1 MTRSSSWE
9 KPTPA
14 PQIVGR
20 KARPTDEARPACG
33 SGFMPDTATL
43 RSWVAASAGIVLLGF
58 SACAPQNASE
68 SAASYPSKTVTLICP
83 WSPGGGTDRLTRFMA
98 DQLQQELGQPFVVVN
113 RTGGSG
119 AVGHSAGAL
128 AKPDGHTLTMAT
140 FELSTMH
147 HMGISDLTWENYA
160 PILQINAD
168 AAAILVRTD
177 SPWQTLDE
185 FLAAVKADPG
195 KITMSGTATGGAWDL
210 ARAGL
215 QLAAGIPVPDVRWIP
230 SKGSAPSIV
239 DLLGGHVDAVCC
251 SVPEAVTQIEAGEL
265 RALAVMSSERL
276 AAYPDIPTARESGHA
291 WDAVAWRGLVAPKDT
306 PAEVIAAV
314 QAAAERIV
322 ASPAFADFMS
332 KNGFATKVRVGD
344 AFSAFLAAQDSQWQD
359 VITSA
364 GYAQ

>member
-1 MTRSSSWE
+1 
-9 KPTPA
+9 
-14 PQIVGR
+14 
-20 KARPTDEARPACG
+20 
-33 SGFMPDTATL
+33 
-43 RSWVAASAGIVLLGF
+43 
-58 SACAPQNASE
+58 
-68 SAASYPSKTVTLICP
+68 
-83 WSPGGGTDRLTRFMA
+83 
-98 DQLQQELGQPFVVVN
+98 
-113 RTGGSG
+113 
-119 AVGHSAGAL
+119 
-128 AKPDGHTLTMAT
+128 
-140 FELSTMH
+140 
-147 HMGISDLTWENYA
+147 MGISPLTWENYA

-168 AAAILVRTD
+168 AAALLVRTD

-185 FLAAVKADPG
+185 FLAAVKANPG

-215 QLAAGIPVPDVRWIP
+215 QLAADIPVADVRWIP

-251 SVPEAVTQIEAGEL
+251 SVPEAIAQIEAGEL
-265 RALAVMSSERL
+265 RALAVMSGERL
-276 AAYPDIPTARESGHA
+276 TAYPDIPTARESGVA

-306 PAEVIAAV
+306 PADVLAKV

-322 ASPAFADFMS
+322 ASPAFAEFMR

-344 AFSAFLAAQDSQWQD
+344 AFASFLAAQDTQWQD